1 MKPVVSALLCCALSL
16 SARAEN
22 FSSCFVPGEV
32 TEYKVSWMGIPLA
45 WSRSTTEVVEYDGA
59 ELIRITMVSQTYKPY
74 NHIYKIDDKTEVIL
88 DPETALPVQLDLTL
102 NEGSREKSHLTTF
115 DHAKGEAV
123 FIDRLAGTT
132 NTVAI
137 ADDTQDIMT
146 FLYSARMKDLN
157 LLKEQLLHLYV
168 DGKIYDAAITLG
180 KTKQL
185 NIPDHGKVESVE
197 IEPQVEFDGLFLRQG
212 KIFFWVSKAERRM
225 VTLVQASVPVGKINV
240 KLQRVSGP
248 GNDFW
253 VKEQE

>member
-1 MKPVVSALLCCALSL
+1 
-16 SARAEN
+16 
-22 FSSCFVPGEV
+22 
-32 TEYKVSWMGIPLA
+32 
-45 WSRSTTEVVEYDGA
+45 
-59 ELIRITMVSQTYKPY
+59 
-74 NHIYKIDDKTEVIL
+74 
-88 DPETALPVQLDLTL
+88 
-102 NEGSREKSHLTTF
+102 
-115 DHAKGEAV
+115 
-123 FIDRLAGTT
+123 
-132 NTVAI
+132 
-137 ADDTQDIMT
+137 